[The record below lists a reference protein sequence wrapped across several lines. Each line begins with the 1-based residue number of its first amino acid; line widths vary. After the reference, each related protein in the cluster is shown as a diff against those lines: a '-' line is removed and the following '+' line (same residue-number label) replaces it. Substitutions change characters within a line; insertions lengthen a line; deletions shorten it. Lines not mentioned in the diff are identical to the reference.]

1 MNNNMDTINVVLNG
15 FNTSGSVDKSNW
27 FVLVLA
33 IVTAMTGVIIYLVRD
48 KSRRDSFFRNCARSL
63 YSEDTVEQATA
74 AILLRDF
81 IKKRKYAKNTKNIM
95 VALLNNSIPISV
107 QKTVADVFSY
117 AKSLKGQDMQYINM
131 LDALI
136 KPQSRIDYEL
146 KGGKRNKR
154 KRLSMRQADFY
165 HAIIQECSI
174 NNIDATKTIF
184 FCSNISG
191 TSFHNCLF
199 FEADFRCAYVKGAKF
214 DVDCILTGANFGYAV
229 GLETAMVQVSQNIS
243 YPLINFLDAKG
254 IFGQYHEDVRYN
266 PVNKNYKI
274 FISKLGA
281 MDTEQRAHYQGVL
294 SVINSFENTTL
305 DIIERKH
312 YPVVSQLPD
321 VVSHMD
327 GCDGCVIFAFE
338 YMSVEKGC
346 IHKDIV
352 DSASKD
358 RQVVNNAKLVSPWLH
373 IETALANSKS
383 MPCLIIYDKDL
394 FRDGMFDE
402 KIVSPDKNLFALEYS
417 DNIQADNDI
426 IQRWMSRVCEYHYRS
441 INILR

>member
-1 MNNNMDTINVVLNG
+1 MDTINVVLNSV
-15 FNTSGSVDKSNW
+15 NNPGSVDKSNW
-27 FVLVLA
+27 YVLVLTF
-33 IVTAMTGVIIYLVRD
+33 VTALTGVIIYFVREN
-48 KSRRDSFFRNCARSL
+48 SRRDSFFKSCARSL
-63 YSEDTVEQATA
+63 YSEDTVQQAIA

-107 QKTVADVFSY
+107 QKIVADVFSY
-117 AKSLKGQDMQYINM
+117 ANTLKGQDMQYINM

-146 KGGKRNKR
+146 YGGKQYKR

-165 HAIIQECSI
+165 HAIIQECNI

-199 FEADFRCAYVKGAKF
+199 READFRCAYVKGAKF
-214 DVDCILTGANFGYAV
+214 DVDCVLVGAKFGYAV
-229 GLETAMVQVSQNIS
+229 GLETAMVQVSQNTS
-243 YPLINFLDAKG
+243 YPLINFLDANG
-254 IFGQYHEDVRYN
+254 IFEQYHKDVRYN

-294 SVINSFENTTL
+294 SVINSFENTSL
-305 DIIERKH
+305 DIIERKQ

-321 VVSHMD
+321 VVSHLD

-352 DSASKD
+352 DSTSND
-358 RQVVNNAKLVSPWLH
+358 RQNVNNAKLVSPWLH
-373 IETALANSKS
+373 IEAALANGKS

-394 FRDGMFDE
+394 FRDGMFDK
-402 KIVSPDKNLFALEYS
+402 KIVMPDKNLFALEYS
-417 DNIQADNDI
+417 DNIQPDNDI
-426 IQRWMSRVCEYHYRS
+426 IQRWMSRVYEYHYRTH
-441 INILR
+441 R